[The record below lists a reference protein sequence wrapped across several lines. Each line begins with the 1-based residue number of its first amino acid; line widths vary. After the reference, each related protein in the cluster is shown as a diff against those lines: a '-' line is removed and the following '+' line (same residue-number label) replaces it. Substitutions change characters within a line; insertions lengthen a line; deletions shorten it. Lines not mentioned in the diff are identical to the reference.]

1 MCRLSILGEIVKFLG
16 LSMDSPLAATTDR
29 LLCAYVLT
37 EEKYVLFEQAISAY
51 QPLAEKESDRT
62 L

>member
-1 MCRLSILGEIVKFLG
+1 
-16 LSMDSPLAATTDR
+16 MDSPLAATTDR